1 MSGEKR
7 EIVLDTSVILNFSER
22 VATKREDIQTFLFDK
37 FEVYSTPMV
46 IEEATRASINNLA
59 QSFIQ
64 NGIKIIH
71 PDYNKLDFDLLFEM
85 NEMLDKGEVEV
96 VTCCMNSGFASS
108 LDDLAAIKF
117 GRKHGIINFGTIVL
131 LKYAYDNRAIDS
143 TDAGAMISEMRNNGA
158 YFKDMKDLDFDEYY
172 KKYLK

>member
-7 EIVLDTSVILNFSER
+7 KIVLDTSVILNFSER

-46 IEEATRASINNLA
+46 IEEATRASINILV

-64 NGIKIIH
+64 NGIKIIR
-71 PDYNKLDFDLLFEM
+71 PDYNKLDFDLFCEM
-85 NEMLDKGEVEV
+85 SVTLDEGEVEV
-96 VTCCMNSGFASS
+96 ITCCMNSGYASS

-131 LKYAYDNRAIDS
+131 LKYAHDNGVINSPEARV
-143 TDAGAMISEMRNNGA
+143 MISEMRNNGA